1 MKKIWKL
8 FKQQLIRASDSTL
21 IYLIKDNKVFWF
33 ILNNQNTISIIL
45 YIINNIPTY
54 LLKNNSF

>member
-45 YIINNIPTY
+45 INNIPIY